1 MKERIENLIESL
13 KDILIKLKICE
24 EVPDDEES

>member
-24 EVPDDEES
+24 EVPDEES